1 MKKAKAVN
9 ERAHT
14 NRKKN
19 TSPLSKLYMAL
30 IFLFLYAPI
39 VVLIIFSFNDTKTM
53 SRSVWSGF
61 TFRWYVRLWEDSLI
75 QEAVWNTVI
84 IAVVAALFST
94 LFGTVAAV
102 GISHMRGWRKKVVM
116 NLTNFPMVNP
126 EIVTGVSMMLLFVF
140 GAQML
145 HISSLGIWSII
156 IAHVTFC
163 LPYVIL
169 SVLPKLRQMDPH
181 LYEAAQDLGC
191 PPLRAFIKV
200 VLPQIMPGVV
210 TGMIMAFTLSIDD
223 FVITYFCSGTTQTLP
238 IYIYSMTRR
247 RVSPEINA
255 LSTVLFVVILI
266 LLVLVNMRRSDDKKE
281 VRA

>member
-1 MKKAKAVN
+1 MTKTRRTVS
-9 ERAHT
+9 RIY
-14 NRKKN
+14 
-19 TSPLSKLYMAL
+19 LAL

-126 EIVTGVSMMLLFVF
+126 EIVTGVSMMLLFVASIRIAGIGQLGF
-140 GAQML
+140 VTML
-145 HISSLGIWSII
+145 
-156 IAHVTFC
+156 IAHTTFN

-169 SVLPKLRQMDPH
+169 SVLPKFQTLDRT
-181 LYEAAQDLGC
+181 LCEAAMDLGC
-191 PPLRAFIKV
+191 TPVRTFFRIEVPAV
-200 VLPQIMPGVV
+200 MPGIVS
-210 TGMIMAFTLSIDD
+210 GLILGFTLSLDD
-223 FVITYFCSGTTQTLP
+223 FVISHFVSSPDFMTLP
-238 IYIYSMTRR
+238 LYIYNQTAHDVKFSMY
-247 RVSPEINA
+247 A
-255 LSTVLFVVILI
+255 LCTIIIIVILA
-266 LLVLVNMRRSDDKKE
+266 LLMIINFIGPNRKKKKA
-281 VRA
+281 VAK